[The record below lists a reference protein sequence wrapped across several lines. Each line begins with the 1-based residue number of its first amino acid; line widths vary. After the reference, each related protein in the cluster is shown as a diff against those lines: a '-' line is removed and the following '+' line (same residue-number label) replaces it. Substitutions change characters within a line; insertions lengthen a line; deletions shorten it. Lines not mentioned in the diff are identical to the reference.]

1 MPFDFSAKA
10 GGTSLAAAEVL
21 FPQDASTEDVV
32 LHCLHTLTCEKDL
45 DTAFYLFLKAVGSYY
60 HAARAQIFE
69 FNVRDKTISNT
80 FEWCAENIPSQL
92 VGFHCL
98 PLADFLE
105 FIDKFSSDGEFYLD
119 LKHLREQ
126 GESADLRVPYA
137 DDCDCMMAS
146 PLLHEG
152 RIVGFIS
159 VDNPTQYSGDL
170 SLLRSVSDIVQVEL
184 EQRRLLERLEHMSY
198 TDALT
203 GLRNRNHYDRLIKE
217 YEERTPES
225 LGIVFASL
233 NGMKRINNAHGTAYG
248 DQIIIKAAQVLRE
261 NLSGTVFRIGG
272 DEFAVLSE
280 GISREDFDRE
290 TIAMHS
296 AFAAER
302 DFSAAVGCVWRADVE
317 NVPSL
322 LLEAS
327 ETLNAGKQAYYQ
339 SLFAKGEVTS
349 HVGASGELVREIAE
363 GRFMVYYQPQVNI
376 HTGKIVGAEALV
388 RKRDA
393 AGAPI
398 PPNKFIPLY
407 EREGIIAHVDL
418 FVMAQA
424 CAAMRV
430 WLDEGFDLHLSVNFS
445 RVTLLQRGIVDTMR
459 KICEQNHVPPSHIT
473 IEVTESISKMDQ
485 KQLQELLRSINEI
498 GFTVS
503 LDDFGSQ
510 YSNLSI
516 LSLMDFDEIKFD
528 RSLVDKLE
536 ENQKSR
542 VVMENSI
549 KMCHGLK
556 NVSTLAEGIETA
568 GQLAL
573 LKSYQCDYGQGYFF
587 SKPVPP
593 EEFRRLLETGIDVF
607 L

>member
-1 MPFDFSAKA
+1 MPLDFSIKA
-10 GGTSLAAAEVL
+10 DDTRFAGAEAPD
-21 FPQDASTEDVV
+21 FDSMSTEDVV
-32 LHCLHTLTCEKDL
+32 LCCLHTLTCEKDL
-45 DTAFYLFLKAVGSYY
+45 DTAFYLFLQAVGVYY
-60 HAARAQIFE
+60 HATRAQIFE
-69 FNVRDKTISNT
+69 FNVADKTISNT
-80 FEWCAENIPSQL
+80 FEWCAAGISSQL
-92 VGFHCL
+92 EEFRCL

-119 LKHLREQ
+119 LKRLRGQ
-126 GESADLRVPYA
+126 GEAAELRVPYA
-137 DDCDCMMAS
+137 DDCDCMMAA

-152 RIVGFIS
+152 RIAGFIS
-159 VDNPTQYSGDL
+159 VDNPVRHSGDL

-198 TDALT
+198 TDTLT
-203 GLRNRNHYDRLIKE
+203 GLRNRNHYDRLMKE
-217 YEERTPES
+217 YDVRTPAS
-225 LGIVFASL
+225 LGIVLANL
-233 NGMKRINNAHGTAYG
+233 NGMKRINNTHGTAYG
-248 DQIIIKAAQVLRE
+248 DQIIKKAAQILRE
-261 NLSGTVFRIGG
+261 NLSGTVFRTGG
-272 DEFAVLSE
+272 DEFAVLCE
-280 GISREDFDRE
+280 DISREDFERE
-290 TIAMHS
+290 TTAMHS

-302 DFSAAVGCVWRADVE
+302 EYSAAIGCVWREGVE
-317 NVPSL
+317 NIPSL

-376 HTGKIVGAEALV
+376 HTGKITGAEALV

-393 AGAPI
+393 SGAPI

-445 RVTLLQRGIVDTMR
+445 RVTLLQRGIVDTMHN
-459 KICEQNHVPPSHIT
+459 ICEKNGVPPSHIT

-485 KQLQELLRSINEI
+485 KQLQELLRSINEL

-503 LDDFGSQ
+503 LDDFGSE

-536 ENQKSR
+536 ENHKSR

-556 NVSTLAEGIETA
+556 NVSTLAESIETA
-568 GQLAL
+568 GQLEL

-593 EEFRRLLETGIDVF
+593 EEFRRLLETGIDIF
-607 L
+607 E

>member
-1 MPFDFSAKA
+1 MPFDFSVKGSDASFVVSDA
-10 GGTSLAAAEVL
+10 LSPVA
-21 FPQDASTEDVV
+21 ASTEDVV
-32 LHCLHTLTCEKDL
+32 LDCLHTLTCEKDL
-45 DTAFYLFLKAVGSYY
+45 DTAFHLFLKAVGGYY
-60 HAARAQIFE
+60 RATRAQIFE
-69 FNVRDKTISNT
+69 FDIKNKTISNT
-80 FEWCAENIPSQL
+80 FEWCADGIPSQL
-92 VGFHCL
+92 ETFHCL

-119 LKHLREQ
+119 LNKLREL
-126 GESADLRVPYA
+126 GEGVGLYVPYA
-137 DDCDCMMAS
+137 DDCDHMMAA

-152 RIVGFIS
+152 QIVGFIS
-159 VDNPTQYSGDL
+159 VDNPTQHNGDL

-198 TDALT
+198 TDTLT
-203 GLRNRNHYDRLIKE
+203 GLRNRNHYDRIMKE
-217 YEERTPES
+217 YDVRTPAS
-225 LGIVFASL
+225 LGVVFASL
-233 NGMKRINNAHGTAYG
+233 NGMKRINNTHGSAYG
-248 DQIIIKAAQVLRE
+248 DHVIKRAAQLLRE
-261 NLSGTVFRIGG
+261 NFSGTVFRIGG

-280 GISREDFDRE
+280 GISREDFERE
-290 TIAMHS
+290 TTAMHS

-302 DFSAAVGCVWRADVE
+302 DYSASVGCVWRENVE
-317 NVPSL
+317 NIPSL
-322 LLEAS
+322 LLEAN
-327 ETLNAGKQAYYQ
+327 EMLNAGKQSYYQ

-393 AGAPI
+393 AGSPI

-424 CAAMRV
+424 CAAMRI

-459 KICEQNHVPPSHIT
+459 RICEQNNVSPSHIT
-473 IEVTESISKMDQ
+473 IEVTESISKMDH
-485 KQLQELLRSINEI
+485 KQLQELLQAINDI

-516 LSLMDFDEIKFD
+516 LSLMDFNEIKFD

-536 ENQKSR
+536 ENHKSR

-568 GQLAL
+568 GQLEL

-593 EEFRRLLETGIDVF
+593 EEFRHLLETGINF
-607 L
+607 LP